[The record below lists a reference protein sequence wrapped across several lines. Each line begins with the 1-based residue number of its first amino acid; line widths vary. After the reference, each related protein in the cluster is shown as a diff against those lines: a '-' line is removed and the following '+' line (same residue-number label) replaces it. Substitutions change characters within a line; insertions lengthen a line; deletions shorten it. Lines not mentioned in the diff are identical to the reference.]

1 MRSLSS
7 LFAVVLLAA
16 IATATAGCASTG
28 PTTTDRSDV
37 IGVWEY
43 RTNGTPYLDRGR
55 FQIVLTRNG
64 RLDGRLRDSRLG
76 TVELDD
82 VRLQNGHMHLRIE
95 VQSAY
100 SAQTSTLQISGRVED
115 DRYTATFRRPIF
127 DVTTSQNTSRT
138 ASSTSGGSILARRVR
153 TSTVHDMP
161 VPLGC
166 TGILVEHNYHCR

>member
-1 MRSLSS
+1 
-7 LFAVVLLAA
+7 
-16 IATATAGCASTG
+16 
-28 PTTTDRSDV
+28 
-37 IGVWEY
+37 VWEY

>member
-1 MRSLSS
+1 MRSLSP
-7 LFAVVLLAA
+7 LLAVVLVAG
-16 IATATAGCASTG
+16 IATTTGCASTG
-28 PTTTDRSDV
+28 STTTDRSDV
-37 IGVWEY
+37 LGVWEY

-55 FQIVLTRNG
+55 FQIVLTKNG

-76 TVELDD
+76 TVNLDD
-82 VRLQNGHMHLRIE
+82 VRLQNGQMHLRIE
-95 VQSAY
+95 VQRAY

-115 DRYTATFRRPIF
+115 DRYTATFRRPMF

-153 TSTVHDMP
+153 ASSVHDMP

-166 TGILVEHNYHCR
+166 TGVLIEHNYHCR